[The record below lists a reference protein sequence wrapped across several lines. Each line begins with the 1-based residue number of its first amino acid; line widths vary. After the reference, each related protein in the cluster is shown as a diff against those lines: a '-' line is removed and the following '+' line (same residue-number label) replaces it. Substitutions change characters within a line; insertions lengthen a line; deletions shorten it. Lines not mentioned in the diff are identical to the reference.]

1 MRRMVGNKAEVELVP
16 PIHIGYW
23 YTVEMSKRQIT
34 RSRVIIIIP
43 IQPNPHTWNCPE
55 VDWKERRVDTEPCQK
70 FSPLCYMS
78 GQMFLLHPLSR
89 VLPQRTD
96 SPQQEPGYRLCRVEE
111 NCAEL
116 YFPSLM
122 VT

>member
-43 IQPNPHTWNCPE
+43 IQPNPHTWNAP
-55 VDWKERRVDTEPCQK
+55 KLIGRKGGLILNPARN
-70 FSPLCYMS
+70 S
-78 GQMFLLHPLSR
+78 HPYVICLARCSFCI
-89 VLPQRTD
+89 P
-96 SPQQEPGYRLCRVEE
+96 
-111 NCAEL
+111 
-116 YFPSLM
+116 
-122 VT
+122 